1 MRSNV
6 PSAGLAAS
14 LPLRGEHLLALT
26 KPGLTAMSVCTAAG
40 GAYLA
45 GGNDPSYVRIIF
57 VVAGTFL
64 VGGGAVA
71 LNQFLERT
79 YDARMKRT
87 EHRPLPAGH
96 VSPPV
101 ALLLG
106 IGMVLA
112 GVIVL
117 AATTNGLAALL
128 AMLTAVTYAAVYTPL
143 KRFSQFATAVGGVP
157 GALPPVIGW
166 VAVRGGITIEAY
178 ILFLLL
184 YLWQMP
190 HFLSLAWMYRDDY
203 ARGGYRLLPVFDHS
217 GVTTGRLVVVYTA
230 ALIPASILLSAGG
243 MMGSFFLYGGILA
256 GVGLLV
262 PSFRFL
268 RDRSITSA
276 RRVFFA
282 SLLYLSVILILMVL
296 DRVASQF
303 VS

>member
-1 MRSNV
+1 MQPNM
-6 PSAGLAAS
+6 PPAGLAAS
-14 LPLRGEHLLALT
+14 LPVRAEYLFALT
-26 KPGLTAMSVCTAAG
+26 KPGLTVMSVCTAAG

-45 GGNDPSYVRIIF
+45 GGSDASYSRILFTVI
-57 VVAGTFL
+57 GTFL

-71 LNQFLERT
+71 LNQFLERAH
-79 YDARMKRT
+79 DARMKRT
-87 EHRPLPAGH
+87 ERRPLPAGH
-96 VSPPV
+96 VSPSL

-106 IGMVLA
+106 LGMVSA

-117 AATTNGLAALL
+117 AATTNGLAAAL
-128 AMLTAVTYAAVYTPL
+128 AMITAVTYVAVYTPL
-143 KRFSQFATAVGGVP
+143 KRFSHLATAVGGVP

-166 VAVRGGITIEAY
+166 VAVRGAITIEAY

-190 HFLSLAWMYRDDY
+190 HFLSLAWMYREDY

-217 GVTTGRLVVVYTA
+217 GVTTSRLVVLYTA
-230 ALIPASILLSAGG
+230 ALIPASILLTASG
-243 MMGSFFLYGGILA
+243 MMGMVFLYGGILA
-256 GVGLLV
+256 GLGFLV

-268 RDRSITSA
+268 RDRGVASA
-276 RRVFFA
+276 RHVFMG

-296 DRVASQF
+296 DRI

>member
-1 MRSNV
+1 MQSNM
-6 PSAGLAAS
+6 PSGGLAAA

-40 GAYLA
+40 GAFLA
-45 GGNDPSYVRIIF
+45 GGSDPSYSRILCT
-57 VVAGTFL
+57 VLGTFL

-71 LNQFLERT
+71 LNQFLERDF
-79 YDARMKRT
+79 DARMKRT
-87 EHRPLPAGH
+87 ERRPLPAGH
-96 VSPPV
+96 VSPLV

-106 IGMVLA
+106 LGMVSA

-117 AATTNGLAALL
+117 AATTTGLAAVL
-128 AMLTAVTYAAVYTPL
+128 AIITAVTYVVVYTPL
-143 KRFSQFATAVGGVP
+143 KRFSHFATAVGGVP

-166 VAVRGGITIEAY
+166 VAVRGAITIEAY

-190 HFLSLAWMYRDDY
+190 HFLSLAWMYREDY

-217 GVTTGRLVVVYTA
+217 GATTSRLVVVYTA
-230 ALIPASILLSAGG
+230 ALIPASILLTASG
-243 MMGSFFLYGGILA
+243 MMGGLFLYGGILA
-256 GVGLLV
+256 GVVFLV
-262 PSFRFL
+262 PSVRFV
-268 RDRSITSA
+268 RDRSAVSA

-282 SLLYLSVILILMVL
+282 SLFYLPVILILMVL
-296 DRVASQF
+296 DRL